1 MRITRTILGEVIQIT
16 KVRSTYDLISNIEKI
31 ISDKGMKKYVVAE
44 RAGLTKQGFSDIL
57 NCRKTFKAEYIPG
70 IAYALGVDVNT
81 LFGVGKGG

>member
-1 MRITRTILGEVIQIT
+1 MIQIT
-16 KVRSTYDLISNIEKI
+16 KVRSTYDLISNIEQI

-70 IAYALGVDVNT
+70 IADALGVDANT
-81 LFGVGKGG
+81 LFGVGKGGG